1 MKIKNLEKY
10 EIEEQVNIYIEVL
23 KFRVM
28 NKIWTIYVNK
38 RIKIWNRKDRKEYGN
53 KRMKKIFY
61 NATN

>member
-28 NKIWTIYVNK
+28 NKI
-38 RIKIWNRKDRKEYGN
+38 
-53 KRMKKIFY
+53 
-61 NATN
+61 